1 MAAVFYAQLFIIFV
15 RSCAGRVCPH
25 NLIIIMCESWLQTS
39 LCMDDVV
46 ERVAQYGSANVLR
59 VGCIVI
65 TIALDLYLGIQVIE
79 LQIEEVAPLA
89 AVAGLV
95 LVTAEDILLGGR
107 RFHVVDD
114 DE

>member
-1 MAAVFYAQLFIIFV
+1 
-15 RSCAGRVCPH
+15 
-25 NLIIIMCESWLQTS
+25 
-39 LCMDDVV
+39 MDDVV
-46 ERVAQYGSANVLR
+46 ERVAQYGTADVLGICR
-59 VGCIVI
+59 IEI
-65 TIALDLYLGIQVIE
+65 TIALDLYLGIQVFE
-79 LQIEEVAPLA
+79 LQIEEVAPIA